1 MIAKGSEKI
10 EKGYKLAEKE
20 EMSGDE
26 SDLEDD
32 DVDEGAEDGLD
43 ERFKKMKKKKR
54 RKGDDEEG
62 NAWMPDEL
70 MDGPLGTETKLQISQ
85 RAPLGSDQYK
95 VIKLA
100 TNHLTYCTVLY
111 CTVLYCTVLYC
122 TVLYCTVPSST
133 LLYSTQSLSFLLLSG
148 QLYCILLTSPPLYC
162 PLTHTLACANICS

>member
-100 TNHLTYCTVLY
+100 TNHLTYYTVLY
-111 CTVLYCTVLYC
+111 CT
-122 TVLYCTVPSST
+122 
-133 LLYSTQSLSFLLLSG
+133 LLYSTLLS
-148 QLYCILLTSPPLYC
+148 LYLFYCCLVNFTVSYSPHLHSTVLSHIHSPAQIFAVE
-162 PLTHTLACANICS
+162 PEESDD

>member
-1 MIAKGSEKI
+1 
-10 EKGYKLAEKE
+10 
-20 EMSGDE
+20 MSGDE

-111 CTVLYCTVLYC
+111 CTVLYCTVLY
-122 TVLYCTVPSST
+122 PP
-133 LLYSTQSLSFLLLSG
+133 LLYSTLLS
-148 QLYCILLTSPPLYC
+148 LYLFYCCLVNFTVSYSPHLHSTVLSPINS
-162 PLTHTLACANICS
+162 PVQIFAAEP